1 MWRKIRVLP
10 LSSAKLV
17 VKTKIRLRCCFFS
30 FLWSVPLLKFNS
42 WQRGNGVV
50 DSALACCAGGLRSI
64 PAIALFRWF
73 LPLCIRWWVE
83 KWSQTREIAC
93 LHKAKIRILATPSI
107 GEHFISARCGKKE
120 FNLCRQY
127 RYDREFEAGERSAL
141 RKIFEGDESPS
152 KGIALVVANIWKLPP
167 EKRSTSRFVVELT
180 DGWYSVGWKVGQLDD
195 PFRFQIFSRRLVK
208 GCSRSND
215 DGYFGVQAPFETICS
230 GCARC
235 RAEMKKKWIFSDA
248 LLTPRDEL
256 AKQDPTL
263 G

>member
-1 MWRKIRVLP
+1 M
-10 LSSAKLV
+10 
-17 VKTKIRLRCCFFS
+17 
-30 FLWSVPLLKFNS
+30 
-42 WQRGNGVV
+42 
-50 DSALACCAGGLRSI
+50 
-64 PAIALFRWF
+64 
-73 LPLCIRWWVE
+73 
-83 KWSQTREIAC
+83 
-93 LHKAKIRILATPSI
+93 PSM

-215 DGYFGVQAPFETICS
+215 DGYFGVQAPF
-230 GCARC
+230 
-235 RAEMKKKWIFSDA
+235 KPFVPDV
-248 LLTPRDEL
+248 RDVGR
-256 AKQDPTL
+256 K
-263 G
+263 

>member
-1 MWRKIRVLP
+1 M
-10 LSSAKLV
+10 
-17 VKTKIRLRCCFFS
+17 
-30 FLWSVPLLKFNS
+30 
-42 WQRGNGVV
+42 
-50 DSALACCAGGLRSI
+50 
-64 PAIALFRWF
+64 
-73 LPLCIRWWVE
+73 
-83 KWSQTREIAC
+83 
-93 LHKAKIRILATPSI
+93 

-195 PFRFQIFSRRLVK
+195 PFRFQILSRRLVK
-208 GCSRSND
+208 GCSQSND

-256 AKQDPTL
+256 VKQDPTL
-263 G
+263 GLRSFAADGNSRWEAPKVWWKILPINFAATIISHASRGHLLPW